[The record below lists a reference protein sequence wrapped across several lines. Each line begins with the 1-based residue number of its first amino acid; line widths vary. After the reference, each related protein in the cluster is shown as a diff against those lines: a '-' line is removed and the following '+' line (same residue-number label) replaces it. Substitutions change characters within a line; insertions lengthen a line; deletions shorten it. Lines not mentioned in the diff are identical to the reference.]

1 MNQATEVLD
10 RKTAQKS
17 MKNSIREG
25 IGYSIMAGS
34 GDTYLPAAILQLG
47 ASNFQVGIL
56 AALPHIVGGMTQFFS
71 VIALKIAK
79 SRKLL
84 VSISALFQALC
95 WIPIIL
101 ALLWP
106 SEHSVLIII
115 ASFTL
120 GAAAVWLANP
130 AWSSWIA
137 DIVPENE
144 RADFFAKRNR
154 LMQLVLFAIT
164 LATGFLLNQLQN
176 FFSATLA
183 FALIFCIPFIS
194 RVTTVFFHW
203 KTADVKYEIQL
214 VREIRLKHLFLLP
227 SYKRELWFL
236 VFIALVNFG
245 VQFAS
250 PFFTPFMINH
260 LNFSL
265 ELVGLMIAS
274 SVLAKIISYPYWSKA
289 IDRFGNRVVLI
300 ATSFGMVAIPFM
312 WLISTETT
320 WLIWAQV
327 FSGFVWAGLDL
338 ASFNFALSM
347 VERELRPSF
356 ISKYNTFGSIFYAL
370 GAISG
375 GLFLQY
381 GAHLNFFGLS
391 DIPLLFLISGTM
403 RLLTVL
409 VFTPKLSSSKEI
421 ENKSDERAMILKLV
435 AVYPTQGAIQQV
447 LNGWNFTRKVVK
459 SKGIAGKHYLVRA
472 ITNTTIVLKEKSK
485 IIAEKLSKQRE
496 EKR

>member
-1 MNQATEVLD
+1 MDETTTELD
-10 RKTAQKS
+10 KKTAKES

-25 IGYSIMAGS
+25 VGYSIMAGS

-56 AALPHIVGGMTQFFS
+56 AALPHILGGITQFFS
-71 VIALKIAK
+71 VSTLKIAK

-101 ALLWP
+101 SLLWP
-106 SEHSVLIII
+106 NEYSVVVII
-115 ASFTL
+115 ASFTI

-154 LMQLVLFAIT
+154 LMQLVLFAMT
-164 LATGFLLNQLQN
+164 FVTGVLLSQLQN
-176 FFSATLA
+176 FYSATLA
-183 FALIFCIPFIS
+183 FALIFFIAFIF
-194 RVTTVFFHW
+194 RLATVFFHL
-203 KTADVKYEIQL
+203 KTADIKYEIQL
-214 VREIRLKHLFLLP
+214 VKEIKLKHLFLLP

-236 VFIALVNFG
+236 VYIALVNFS

-250 PFFTPFMINH
+250 PFFTPFMINY

-265 ELVGLMIAS
+265 ELLGLMIAF
-274 SVLAKIISYPYWSKA
+274 SVLAKIVSYPYWSKA
-289 IDRFGNRVVLI
+289 IDTFGNRLVLV
-300 ATSFGMVAIPFM
+300 ATSCGIVAIPFL
-312 WLISTETT
+312 WLISTETV
-320 WLIWAQV
+320 WLIWAQI

-347 VERELRPSF
+347 VGRELRPSF
-356 ISKYNTFGSIFYAL
+356 ISKYNIFGSIFYAL

-375 GLFLQY
+375 GIFLQY
-381 GAHLNFFGLS
+381 WGDLILFGLS
-391 DIPLLFLISGTM
+391 NIPLLFLISGTM

-409 VFTPKLSSSKEI
+409 IFGLKLSSSKEI
-421 ENKSDERAMILKLV
+421 QNKSDERTMILKLV

-447 LNGWNFTRKVVK
+447 LNGWNFTRKIVRSK
-459 SKGIAGKHYLVRA
+459 SLAGKKYLSRA
-472 ITNTTIVLKEKSK
+472 IADTKITLKEKSRA
-485 IIAEKLSKQRE
+485 IAERFSKQ
-496 EKR
+496 KNSKL